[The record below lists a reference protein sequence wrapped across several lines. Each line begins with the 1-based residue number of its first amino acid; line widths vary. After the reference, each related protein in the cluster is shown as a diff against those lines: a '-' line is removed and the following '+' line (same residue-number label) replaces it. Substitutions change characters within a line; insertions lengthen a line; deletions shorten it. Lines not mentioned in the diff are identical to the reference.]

1 MQHFVVNLCYNS
13 CKGRDY
19 KSEIGAHKVCAPFP
33 WLSFMKKRK
42 NETLSDSEILNKSLK
57 WPWMFGLLVKKY
69 QTPLLRK
76 SLKVLHSKEDAE
88 DAVQETF
95 LKIYKN
101 ADKFV
106 ERENASF
113 SSWAYKILLNACY
126 DEIKRKKKI
135 QVKTMEF
142 ADLDIAGTTEYA
154 DTENQ
159 SFVESVL
166 VRMPQNLSK
175 FLKLYFLEE
184 KSQKEIA
191 QQEQMSLVAVRS
203 RIHRAKKYFKN
214 IALQII

>member
-1 MQHFVVNLCYNS
+1 MVNICYNS

-19 KSEIGAHKVCAPFP
+19 KSAYGAHLSRAPFP

-42 NETLSDSEILNKSLK
+42 NQTLSDSEILNKSLK

-76 SLKVLHSKEDAE
+76 SLKILHSKEDAE

-101 ADKFV
+101 ADKFT

-113 SSWAYKILLNACY
+113 NSWAYKILLNTCY

-142 ADLDIAGTTEYA
+142 ADLDIAGATEYA

-159 SFVESVL
+159 SFIESVL

-175 FLKLYFLEE
+175 FLRFYFLEE

-191 QQEQMSLVAVRS
+191 EQEKMSLVAVRS
-203 RIHRAKKYFKN
+203 QIHRAKKHFKN
-214 IALQII
+214 IALQMI